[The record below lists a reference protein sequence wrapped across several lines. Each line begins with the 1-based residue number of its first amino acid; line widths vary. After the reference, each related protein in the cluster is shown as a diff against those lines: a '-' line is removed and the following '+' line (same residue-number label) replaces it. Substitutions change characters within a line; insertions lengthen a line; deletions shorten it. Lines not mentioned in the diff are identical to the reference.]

1 MLQLSRAKT
10 AAILLTVLVI
20 CSLGTPNFLSEET
33 LKSWPAWAQR
43 RLVLGPDIQGGMF
56 LRLEL
61 DRNDLRTQVLMLLM
75 HRDVRS
81 ALDEAHIDLARPL
94 AVRNGSIEVRPREA
108 SFQAGLAKLRELSQ
122 SFNGV
127 RPVDV
132 VDAGGGLIRVTLT
145 DAALA
150 EYTPRSTNES
160 VSMIQQR
167 MKDLGFAGASVW
179 KEGVGRIAVQAS
191 GFGDEARFVQE

>member
-1 MLQLSRAKT
+1 MLYFSRAKT

-20 CSLGTPNFLSEET
+20 CGFLAPNFLPDET
-33 LKSWPAWAQR
+33 VRSWPVWAQR
-43 RLVLGPDIQGGMF
+43 RLVLGPDIQGGTS
-56 LRLEL
+56 LLLEL
-61 DRNDLRTQVLMLLM
+61 DRTYLRTQVLTSL

-81 ALDEAHIDLARPL
+81 ALHEARIKLPRP
-94 AVRNGSIEVRPREA
+94 VVPRGDCIEVRPLEA

-132 VDAGGGLIRVTLT
+132 IDAGGGLIRVTPT

-150 EYTPRSTNES
+150 EYEQRSTDQSISIIRARLRNVGLS
-160 VSMIQQR
+160 
-167 MKDLGFAGASVW
+167 GGAVW
-179 KEGVGRIAVQAS
+179 QEGPGRIALQMPGVFDP
-191 GFGDEARFVQE
+191 GRLLP